1 MTAILAGVH
10 GCEGLPTSSL
20 ALEHPGSATQPLPA
34 QGTSPG
40 ITGDTAHP
48 NVFVRGLPLAWGESE
63 LASVFSQYGELSSIR
78 LVRHSMTKHSLG

>member
-1 MTAILAGVH
+1 MTAMTSILP
-10 GCEGLPTSSL
+10 GCEVL
-20 ALEHPGSATQPLPA
+20 ALDGPHR
-34 QGTSPG
+34 TSGASPEE
-40 ITGDTAHP
+40 AHP